1 MENGPKTI
9 KIAFYDT
16 KSYDRDFFT
25 KASTLPLF
33 DKVRFSFDFYEGHL
47 TAATAGLAKGHD
59 AVCIFV
65 NDQLTKEVADMLYN
79 DGIRLV
85 ALRSAGY
92 NNVDL
97 KAVFKR
103 IHVVRV
109 PAYSPHAVAEY
120 AVALMQTLNRKINH
134 AYNRTRD
141 GNFML
146 NGLVGNELY
155 GKTAGVIGTG
165 KIGKIAAQI
174 LSGYGMKVLLNDPY
188 QDRAFADKIGAQYVN
203 LEELF
208 HNSDYITLHCP
219 LTPENRHIINDKSIA
234 LMKKEVLIVNTGRG
248 ALVDT
253 QSLLSALVG
262 GRVRGAALDVY
273 EEEEQYFFEDWSQ
286 APIQDANLARLIQLP
301 NVILTAHQ
309 AFLTSDALDQIA
321 SVTLGNIK
329 DYVTENKF
337 QNEICYQCAEH
348 VHPDQC
354 NKNKTGSCWQGAK

>member
-1 MENGPKTI
+1 MENGKNEI

-16 KSYDRDFFT
+16 KPYDREFFT
-25 KASTLPLF
+25 KSAALPLF
-33 DKVRFSFDFYEGHL
+33 DGCKFSFDFYEGHL
-47 TAATAGLAKGHD
+47 TAATAELSKGHD

-65 NDQLTKEVADMLYN
+65 NDQLTKEVADILYDN
-79 DGIRLV
+79 GIRLV

-97 KAVFKR
+97 KAVFNR

-146 NGLVGNELY
+146 NGLVGSELY

-165 KIGKIAAQI
+165 KIGKIAAEI

-188 QDRAFADKIGAQYVN
+188 QDRQFAEHLGAQYVN

-208 HNSDYITLHCP
+208 RQADYVTLHCP
-219 LTPENRHIINDKSIA
+219 LTPENRHVINDKSIA
-234 LMKKEVLIVNTGRG
+234 LMKKDMVIVNTGRG

-253 QSLLSALVG
+253 QALLTALIG
-262 GRVRGAALDVY
+262 GRIRGAALDVY

-329 DYVTENKF
+329 GFVREDKCE
-337 QNEICYQCAEH
+337 NEICYQCAEH
-348 VHPDQC
+348 VTPEQC
-354 NKNKTGSCWQGAK
+354 NKTKTGSCWSSK